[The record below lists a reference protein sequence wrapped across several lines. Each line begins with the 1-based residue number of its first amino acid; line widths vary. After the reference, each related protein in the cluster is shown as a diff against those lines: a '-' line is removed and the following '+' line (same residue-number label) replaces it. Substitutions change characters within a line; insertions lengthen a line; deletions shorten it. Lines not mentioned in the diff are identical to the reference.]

1 MQVPS
6 LSIAFMIV
14 SAIISIGLPIALFV
28 VSYKKYNAKI
38 LPLIF
43 GMAGFIIFALL
54 LEQSIHSIILGNF
67 PLKDIPLAYILYGA
81 FMAGIFEETARFI
94 SFKILKKKFTGV
106 ETALSYGIGH
116 GGTEAIIIVGLSLIN
131 AVIFS
136 ITLNAGNVE
145 TITGKLQGEALEQIN
160 NQIILLTTM
169 PSYTFLFSGFE
180 RIFAICMQ
188 MSCSVIVFYSVY
200 GTKKLWLY
208 PLAILLHAIIDIPA
222 VAMQVGLIKSMIL
235 VEIIAFLSAIT
246 LIIIAKYTHEKLKQ
260 STS

>member
-14 SAIISIGLPIALFV
+14 SAIISIGLPIALFIF
-28 VSYKKYNAKI
+28 SYKKYNAKI
-38 LPLIF
+38 FPLIF
-43 GMAGFIIFALL
+43 GMAGFIIFALI
-54 LEQSIHSIILGNF
+54 LEQAIHSLVLGNF
-67 PLKDIPLAYILYGA
+67 QLKDIPPAYILYGI

-94 SFKILKKKFTGV
+94 SFKILKKKCTGI
-106 ETALSYGIGH
+106 ETAISYGIGH
-116 GGTEAIIIVGLSLIN
+116 GGAEAIIIAGLSLIY

-136 ITLNAGNVE
+136 ITLNTGNVE
-145 TITGKLQGEALEQIN
+145 TITGKLQGGALEQTN
-160 NQIILLTTM
+160 NLIITLTTT
-169 PSYTFLFSGFE
+169 PSYTFLLGGFE
-180 RIFAICMQ
+180 RIFAMCMQ

-222 VAMQVGLIKSMIL
+222 AAMQVGLIKNVL
-235 VEIIAFLSAIT
+235 VVEFIAFLSAIA
-246 LIIIAKYTHEKLKQ
+246 LIIIAKYTHERLKQ